1 VGKGTP
7 VGWTEKRER
16 EREKR
21 EREREKREKSG
32 RVSQV

>member
-21 EREREKREKSG
+21 EKSG